1 MMNYMIFQLSY
12 QIGQKISERNELD
25 IHISYDKLEFMVPL
39 NESNTGSPI
48 IPLFKHNPYK
58 NISEDIENKYFYI
71 LIYYNIYYIDYGRT
85 YIIKKPKLYD
95 NIEFNKT
102 NALPKEDKKYY
113 YKIKI
118 PEEDYNSLMIKTL
131 YSGIKLTFSIN
142 NILYPYIIERWDKP
156 NILFDNNN
164 KKERFLNYYESDPN
178 RCYINIVKNYFFYD
192 NLLRYY
198 IISEDIFEVNQIK
211 GQNKIKINRTSLSY
225 LYYPDIFQYYII
237 AKHLDY
243 NIKIHSDFYSIITNQ
258 QKLEESKYE
267 FMKIVE
273 DDGTNEIFEKEID
286 IDIRLKENNNEIYAV
301 PIRKGI
307 NLIEEGY
314 FKYTYFDFDYK
325 NHKSKKKKTLI
336 IVFSIIGAILLIF
349 ALVIIY
355 FKACKKKKNSIEDL
369 NEPITDGNIELN

>member
-142 NILYPYIIERWDKP
+142 NIHYPYIIDRWDQP
-156 NILFDNNN
+156 NIFFDNNN

-267 FMKIVE
+267 FMTIVE